1 MNFLPQDGILNYFP
15 NFLSENEANGY
26 MELLLSEVQWRS
38 DKIKMFGKEVTQPRL
53 TGWYG
58 DPGTVYTYSG
68 LTMQPS
74 RWTPALL
81 ELKSKVEQVCEQ
93 QFNSVLLNLYRTGR
107 DHMSYHA
114 DDERELGSNPTI
126 ASLSLGQKRIFQIK
140 HRHQKDLTPL
150 KFDLA
155 SGSLI
160 IMKGEMQKFWLH
172 RINPTKKEV
181 GPRINLTFRRIIL

>member
-26 MELLLSEVQWRS
+26 MELLLSAVEWRS
-38 DKIKMFGKEVTQPRL
+38 DKIKMFGKEVAQPRL

-74 RWTPALL
+74 LWTPALL
-81 ELKSKVEQVCEQ
+81 DLKSKVEQVCEQ

-114 DDERELGSNPTI
+114 DDERELGRNPTI
-126 ASLSLGQKRIFQIK
+126 ASLSLGQERIFQIK
-140 HRHQKDLTPL
+140 HRHQKDLAPL
-150 KFDLA
+150 KFDLE

-160 IMKGEMQKFWLH
+160 IMKGEMQKYWLH
-172 RINPTKKEV
+172 RINPTKKVV